1 LGIDEVSEDA
11 PVTRREVDSARLLVG
26 LVAAAGFVAT
36 VFAANWAINRW
47 GIVSVG
53 FGLHAPAAVYFAGL
67 AFSLRDL
74 VQRTLGKTAVVAA
87 ILVGAG
93 CSAFVSP
100 HLAFAS
106 GSAFLVSELC
116 DFAVY
121 TPLARRWPVW
131 AVAASNTVG
140 AVVDSFVFLSLA
152 FGSLALFWGQV
163 VGKTW
168 VTLAT
173 VALLVPLRLARRNE
187 RGLTTKLG

>member
-1 LGIDEVSEDA
+1 
-11 PVTRREVDSARLLVG
+11 VTRRDADSARLVLG
-26 LVAAAGFVAT
+26 LLAAGGFVGT
-36 VFAANWAINRW
+36 VFAANWAINRF

-53 FGLHAPAAVYFAGL
+53 FGLYAPAAVYFAGL

-74 VQRTLGKTAVVAA
+74 VQRMLNKATVVAA
-87 ILVGAG
+87 IVVGAL

-106 GSAFLVSELC
+106 GTAFMVSELC

-121 TPLARRWPVW
+121 TPLARRRPVW

-140 AVVDSFVFLSLA
+140 AVVDSYVFLSLA

-173 VALLVPLRLARRNE
+173 VALLLGLRAVAGATTRAGARRP
-187 RGLTTKLG
+187 RAAGR

>member
-1 LGIDEVSEDA
+1 
-11 PVTRREVDSARLLVG
+11 VTRRRDDPARLSLG
-26 LVAAAGFVAT
+26 LLAAAAFVAT

-74 VQRTLGKTAVVAA
+74 VQRLLDKKAVVAA
-87 ILVGAG
+87 IVVGAVS
-93 CSAFVSP
+93 SAFVSP

-116 DFAVY
+116 DFAVF
-121 TPLARRWPVW
+121 TPLARRRPVL

-140 AVVDSFVFLSLA
+140 AVVDSYVFLSLA

-173 VALLVPLRLARRNE
+173 VAFLVPFRLARRNE
-187 RGLTTKLG
+187 RGLTTKLS

>member
-1 LGIDEVSEDA
+1 MKQ
-11 PVTRREVDSARLLVG
+11 REVSARLVLG

-74 VQRTLGKTAVVAA
+74 VQRMLDKRAVVAA
-87 ILVGAG
+87 VVVGAL

-100 HLAFAS
+100 HLAVAS
-106 GSAFLVSELC
+106 GTAFLVSELC

-121 TPLARRWPVW
+121 TPLARRRPVA

-140 AVVDSFVFLSLA
+140 AVVDSYIFLSLA
-152 FGSLALFWGQV
+152 FGSLAFFWGQV

-173 VALLVPLRLARRNE
+173 VALLVPFRLARRNE
-187 RGLTTKLG
+187 RGLTTKLS